1 MSTKPEKTSTGDPD
15 LAAVVQNRLV
25 EQLAES
31 ERQHRMLLNE
41 LPEVVLRLDR
51 EGHLLYVNDAWK
63 TRFGFDLES
72 SLGSSIHDFLHKDDW
87 KKWDAL
93 VSCDH
98 SAVSAEFD
106 RVLRLVNNGGR
117 IYLVDARTR
126 RLNSGEIVG
135 SLEDVTD
142 RHQLETERLRAQKLE
157 SIGRLAGGLAHDFN
171 NLLTVIL
178 GNVNLGQRRLSTQE
192 IELKELD
199 LAARACNQA
208 AALTKQMLAF
218 SKGGEPNRQP
228 GDLGSLVRDGVELYL
243 RGSNIQVE
251 MEVEPNLRAV
261 EMDSSQIHQVLNNL
275 VINAIQA
282 MPSGGLLQVKVQ
294 NCSFALPTD
303 AGPVRGVSVSVRD
316 DGVGIPK
323 ENLEHIFEPYFTTKE
338 TGNGLGLTSAYWI
351 IQRHEGLFE
360 VDSTPG
366 VGTLFRFT
374 LRATNADDDAEQL
387 DRNALTSQRGH
398 ILVMDDDRA
407 VRQAVVAMLE
417 SLGHTAGEASN
428 GETCSAA
435 YLEAMESGNPFDLVI
450 IDLTIAGGHDGVWT
464 INRLREID
472 PEVRAIVASGYS
484 NAPVVSDHRRY
495 GFHGVLAKPL
505 MLTDLDR
512 VITAVLTHSPSN
524 R

>member
-338 TGNGLGLTSAYWI
+338 TGNGLGLTSASSRSIVRPEWALYLDSRSEPPMPTMMQNSSI
-351 IQRHEGLFE
+351 EMPSPRRE
-360 VDSTPG
+360 VTFWSWMMTERCVRRSSRCSNHWGTLPGKHRMGKLVQLPISKQWRAGIPSTWSSSISPSP
-366 VGTLFRFT
+366 VGTMAFGRST
-374 LRATNADDDAEQL
+374 GCGKSILRCARSSRVDTAMPPWSPTTGAMASTASW
-387 DRNALTSQRGH
+387 RNH
-398 ILVMDDDRA
+398 
-407 VRQAVVAMLE
+407 
-417 SLGHTAGEASN
+417 
-428 GETCSAA
+428 
-435 YLEAMESGNPFDLVI
+435 
-450 IDLTIAGGHDGVWT
+450 
-464 INRLREID
+464 
-472 PEVRAIVASGYS
+472 
-484 NAPVVSDHRRY
+484 
-495 GFHGVLAKPL
+495 
-505 MLTDLDR
+505 
-512 VITAVLTHSPSN
+512 
-524 R
+524 